1 MAADDVF
8 RRALAAM
15 QQGNAAAEQLF
26 KRVLQIQ
33 PRHIAALNLLSVLLV
48 QLGRFEE
55 AEIYSRRA
63 LAEDATSDATF
74 SNYGLVLK
82 ALKRP
87 AEALQQFSRALQI
100 DASLAQ
106 TWNNRGTAFSDLKR
120 YSEAI
125 GDFDRALAI
134 KPDFSEA
141 FYNKGNALASL
152 QSFQQALA
160 AYNEALRLNPDL
172 AQAWLGC
179 GNVALALHNSE
190 DALVAYERALARK
203 PDLAEAWLGRG
214 TAFAKLKRYQEAI
227 AAYGKAMTMKPALNY
242 VASHRLYTKLAAC
255 DWTNLE
261 AEIEDFL
268 TTMRKGRLLSDPFN
282 MLAIP
287 STAADQLG
295 CAKGHMA
302 EQPTFAPL
310 WRGEIAAHDR
320 IRIAYLSADFN
331 EHPVG
336 HLIVGLFEHHDK
348 LRFEITG
355 ISLSADPASAI
366 RRRISAAAENFM
378 DVGDQSDQCIAEQIR
393 QLEIDILVDLHG
405 FTAGNRNGVLARRV
419 APIQVNFLGY
429 AGTLGSGS
437 VDYIVADPTVI
448 PHEHFR
454 FYSESVVWLPESFMP
469 NDVAKPIAARTPS
482 RSELS
487 LPERGFVFCC
497 FNQAYKINP
506 TMFDIWM
513 RLLAKIPDSVLW
525 LREDDAVV
533 LRNLRLEAERRGVAG
548 HRLVFAGR
556 TALLADHLARHR
568 QADLFLDT
576 SPYNAHASACDALW
590 AGVPLLTQI
599 GETFAG
605 RVAASLLRA
614 IDLPEL
620 ITSTPQAYEHLATE
634 LATSPERS
642 AALREKLAR
651 NRLTAPLFDTR
662 LFARRIEAAYS
673 VMYQR
678 YRAGLGPEH
687 IDLVG

>member
-1 MAADDVF
+1 VF
-8 RRALAAM
+8 RRALAIM
-15 QQGNAAAEQLF
+15 QQGNAAAAEQLF

-74 SNYGLVLK
+74 SNYGLILK

-100 DASLAQ
+100 DASFAQ
-106 TWNNRGTAFSDLKR
+106 TWNNRGTAFADLKR

-125 GDFDRALAI
+125 GDFDRAIAI

-179 GNVALALHNSE
+179 GNVALALGNSA
-190 DALVAYERALARK
+190 DALAAYERALALRV
-203 PDLAEAWLGRG
+203 DLAEAWLGRG
-214 TAFAKLKRYQEAI
+214 TALAKLRRYEEAI
-227 AAYGKAMTMKPALNY
+227 AAYGKAMTMKPDLNY
-242 VASHRLYTKLAAC
+242 VASHRLHTKLAAC
-255 DWTNLE
+255 DWTNLA

-268 TTMRKGRLLSDPFN
+268 TTVRTGRLLSDPFN

-287 STAADQLG
+287 STAAEQLS
-295 CAKGHMA
+295 CARGHMA
-302 EQPTFAPL
+302 DQPTFAPL
-310 WRGEIAAHDR
+310 WRGEVPAHDR
-320 IRIAYLSADFN
+320 IRVAYLSADFN

-348 LRFEITG
+348 SQFEITG

-366 RRRISAAAENFM
+366 RQRIMAAAENFM

-405 FTAGNRNGVLARRV
+405 FTAANRNGVLARRV

-437 VDYIVADPTVI
+437 ADYIVADPTVI
-448 PHEHFR
+448 PREHFR
-454 FYSESVVWLPESFMP
+454 FYGESVAWLPESFMP
-469 NDVAKPIAARTPS
+469 NDAAKPIGARTPS
-482 RSELS
+482 RSDLN

-506 TMFDIWM
+506 TMFDVWM
-513 RLLAKIPDSVLW
+513 RLLAKIPGSVLW
-525 LREDDAVV
+525 LREDDAVA

-548 HRLVFAGR
+548 HRLVFAER
-556 TALLADHLARHR
+556 TPLLADHLARLR

-576 SPYNAHASACDALW
+576 SPYNAHAAACDALW
-590 AGVPLLTQI
+590 AGVPVLTQI

-614 IDLPEL
+614 VDLPEL

-634 LATSPERS
+634 LATSPEKS
-642 AALREKLAR
+642 GAIREKLAR

-662 LFARRIEAAYS
+662 LFARRIEAAYTA
-673 VMYQR
+673 MYQR
-678 YRAGLGPEH
+678 CRAGLRPEH
-687 IDLVG
+687 IDLSG